1 MWLSY
6 IYIYIIYIYIYIYIY
21 IHVYTACCIYVN
33 IYIWSFLHAFVVLC
47 YLPKLKRGIVVVFS
61 AGFLYAFSI
70 KTFLTKYTTLSVDQV
85 STSDLISLKRY
96 KTKSIF
102 KLSFSPLMMS

>member
-1 MWLSY
+1 MNVN
-6 IYIYIIYIYIYIYIY
+6 IYIYIIYIYIH

-33 IYIWSFLHAFVVLC
+33 IYIWSFLHAFFVLC

-70 KTFLTKYTTLSVDQV
+70 KTFLTKYITLSVDQV
-85 STSDLISLKRY
+85 STSDLISLKRC

-102 KLSFSPLMMS
+102 KLSFSHLMMS